1 MRKIKYL
8 VLTALGSLSL
18 TLGVAQES
26 LTLSDA
32 LKFALEHKAEAKRSK
47 LDIINAESVID
58 ETRSA
63 ALPQIN
69 FNGSINYNPIIQKS
83 ALPAEV
89 FGGEPGEYMMVAF
102 GQKWQGQGAI
112 ALNQQLFN
120 QTVFTGLKAA
130 KTTREFYQINNTLTE
145 EQLIEKVANSYYDVY
160 QTELQLIT
168 LNNNLENT
176 TKTKN
181 IIEGLYTNG
190 LSRKIDLD
198 RVKVAVSNL
207 EAQKQQLVNALEL
220 KENALKFVIGMDIT
234 QNIHLPDETFD
245 MNYNDDLA
253 NEVNFANRTEIRLL
267 EKQSELLDLNK
278 KAIESEYYPSL
289 SLTANYGYLGFGNTF
304 PLFFKDKGVQWSNFS
319 GIGLNLS
326 IPIFNGH
333 ATRSRVRQADIQIK
347 AHQIDIEDTKL
358 ALNLA
363 NENAKAQIRNTLLT
377 INSNRENVVLAKE
390 VMDNTQNNYQNGL
403 ATLTELLDAETAY
416 ADAQNNLNT
425 SLLNFKVAE
434 IQTLKSNGELKTL
447 INN

>member
-8 VLTALGSLSL
+8 VLTAVVSLSL
-18 TLGVAQES
+18 KIGVAQES
-26 LTLSDA
+26 LRLSDA
-32 LKFALEHKAEAKRSK
+32 IKFALEHKAEAKKSK
-47 LDIINAESVID
+47 LDMINAENVID

-63 ALPQIN
+63 ALPQVN
-69 FNGSINYNPIIQKS
+69 FNGAINYNPIIQKS
-83 ALPAEV
+83 ALPAEF
-89 FGGEPGEYMMVAF
+89 FGGESGEYMMVAF
-102 GQKWQGQGAI
+102 GQKWQGQGSI
-112 ALNQQLFN
+112 ALSQQLFN

-145 EQLIEKVANSYYDVY
+145 EQLIEKVATSYYDVY
-160 QTELQLIT
+160 QTELQLVT
-168 LNNNLENT
+168 LINNLENT

-181 IIEGLYTNG
+181 IIEGLYSNG

-220 KENALKFVIGMDIT
+220 KKNALKFVIGMDIT
-234 QNIHLPDETFD
+234 QEIFLPDETFD
-245 MNYNDDLA
+245 LDYYDDLSDK
-253 NEVNFANRTEIRLL
+253 VHFSNRTEIKLL
-267 EKQSELLDLNK
+267 EKQSELLELNK
-278 KAIESEYYPSL
+278 KAIVSEYYPTV

-326 IPIFNGH
+326 IPIFNGY

-347 AHQIDIEDTKL
+347 MHQIDIQDTKL

-363 NENAKAQIRNTLLT
+363 NENAKAQIRNSLLT
-377 INSNRENVVLAKE
+377 VNSNRENVVLAKE
-390 VMDNTQNNYQNGL
+390 VMENTQNNYQNGL

-425 SLLNFKVAE
+425 SLLNYKVAE
-434 IQTLKSNGELKTL
+434 IQKLKSNGELKIL
-447 INN
+447 LND